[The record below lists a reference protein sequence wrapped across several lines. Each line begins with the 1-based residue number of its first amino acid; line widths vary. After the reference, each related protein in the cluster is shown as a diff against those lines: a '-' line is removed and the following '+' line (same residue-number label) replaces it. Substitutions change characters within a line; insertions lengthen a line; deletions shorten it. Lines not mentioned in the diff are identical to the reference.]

1 MREVIAEQPDF
12 GDFDFQEER
21 IITEAHWIQMIQSN
35 RAAAWWVDVLERG
48 YFEYRDN
55 EGSLCKLVLDEKDQN
70 AFHQIDWIHQD
81 YINYNKRTGVS
92 RYLETTQNLSR
103 ELKKLG
109 ISFNKGL
116 NKTPRKDIV
125 ENGKKTKRS
134 IWLFSSL
141 DLLRN
146 EWEQM
151 TGNKQWS
158 EAIDLDQNVIETLT
172 QTLPPGKVDTLDDE
186 WNKISKKIVERK
198 ERKTI

>member
-1 MREVIAEQPDF
+1 
-12 GDFDFQEER
+12 
-21 IITEAHWIQMIQSN
+21 
-35 RAAAWWVDVLERG
+35 
-48 YFEYRDN
+48 
-55 EGSLCKLVLDEKDQN
+55 
-70 AFHQIDWIHQD
+70 
-81 YINYNKRTGVS
+81 
-92 RYLETTQNLSR
+92 TQNLSR